1 MMFKK
6 INCGPDFLRGFED
19 GRLKFDFLDYT
30 PQYDAFHDTQ
40 TQFYYKYSNKAK
52 TSLTI
57 QYRWVFQN
65 IVNQK
70 FFGSFRNYL

>member
-57 QYRWVFQN
+57 QYRCVVQN
-65 IVNQK
+65 QA
-70 FFGSFRNYL
+70 